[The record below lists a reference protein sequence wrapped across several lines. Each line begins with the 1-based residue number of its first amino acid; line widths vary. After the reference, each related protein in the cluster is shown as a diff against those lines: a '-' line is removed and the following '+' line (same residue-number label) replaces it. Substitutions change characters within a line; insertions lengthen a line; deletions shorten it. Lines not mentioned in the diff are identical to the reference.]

1 MMQHGP
7 KLAVPDAD
15 ADLLNLLLDRAP
27 YEATRGTI
35 LVDNPSDL
43 YRFR

>member
-1 MMQHGP
+1 MTQHGP

-15 ADLLNLLLDRAP
+15 LLDLLLDRAP
-27 YEATRGTI
+27 YKATRGTI
-35 LVDNPSDL
+35 LVDDPSDL